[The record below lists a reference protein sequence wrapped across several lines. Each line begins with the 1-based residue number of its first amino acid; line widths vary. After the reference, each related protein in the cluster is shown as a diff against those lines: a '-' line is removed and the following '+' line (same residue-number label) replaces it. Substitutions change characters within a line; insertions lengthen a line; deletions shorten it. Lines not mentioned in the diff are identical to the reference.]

1 MFDET
6 LSDLAEFAP
15 TRGKEIMTGAGKA
28 TGQDLL
34 DFLSGKSTQKQ
45 VRKEVGRMFGKGAM
59 RFAGQNAIGKGLVRI
74 VPGLST
80 AVLALDAADLVA
92 GNDGIGNKLADA
104 AAMGVGGTIGT
115 FFGGPLGGV
124 VGASTGKS
132 ITDGLQGLFGGKSE
146 EERKIEELLAILGK

>member
-15 TRGKEIMTGAGKA
+15 TRGKEIMAGAGKA

-115 FFGGPLGGV
+115 FLGGPLGGV